1 MKIMKDTIYKCTFV
15 AVSVLLAMSC
25 TKYETPPPIAGDI
38 PEEGDGGI
46 KRRVLWVN
54 IDGAVGQIVKENMPT
69 NIESML
75 PHSKY
80 TFEALGD
87 NRILDDIDAEDV
99 TNWTTLLTGMNAG
112 AHMVRDNS
120 YIPDIDVNPE
130 QPNQTVAYYPNVM
143 DLLVEASPGARTFCV
158 TPYRSLNEN
167 MLGNAFRTVT
177 SGSDEESR
185 DAIVESIENE
195 NMDFTLVSFNGMLEA
210 GKSSGFTASNS
221 AYLTALQT
229 IDGYIG
235 ECLDAIKN
243 REDVENEDWLVVITS
258 GHGGTASGSWGGTTR
273 QERNALCI
281 FYYDRYSSVEMKGEM
296 MEATYFNNSNSATVV
311 DPDEIYSAGEG
322 RTLSVEV
329 LMRLEPRPEGGYGG
343 NNWDR
348 IMGKRSWG
356 LFRQRSDVVF
366 RMESG
371 ELGERAIEE
380 SVNSFNN
387 SLWHSYQLGM
397 TSPSRVMKEFLI
409 LYDGVVGKS
418 GISATTGYAE
428 DRNDLVIGGTG
439 VPTPYYIAEIRIWD
453 KMLDEDTFR
462 DVHSQLDIQPNHP
475 EYEHLVGYWK
485 LTENELI
492 DDRTFKNRIEGM
504 PNLVFNTTPQIAEFA
519 NTLPDQRR
527 SGNLII
533 ENIMVAPQVLYW
545 LRAGEV
551 QTMDGFTFLNN
562 FSHEEEWREEGE

>member
-1 MKIMKDTIYKCTFV
+1 
-15 AVSVLLAMSC
+15 
-25 TKYETPPPIAGDI
+25 
-38 PEEGDGGI
+38 
-46 KRRVLWVN
+46 
-54 IDGAVGQIVKENMPT
+54 
-69 NIESML
+69 
-75 PHSKY
+75 
-80 TFEALGD
+80 
-87 NRILDDIDAEDV
+87 
-99 TNWTTLLTGMNAG
+99 
-112 AHMVRDNS
+112 
-120 YIPDIDVNPE
+120 
-130 QPNQTVAYYPNVM
+130 
-143 DLLVEASPGARTFCV
+143 
-158 TPYRSLNEN
+158 
-167 MLGNAFRTVT
+167 
-177 SGSDEESR
+177 
-185 DAIVESIENE
+185 
-195 NMDFTLVSFNGMLEA
+195 
-210 GKSSGFTASNS
+210 
-221 AYLTALQT
+221 
-229 IDGYIG
+229 
-235 ECLDAIKN
+235 
-243 REDVENEDWLVVITS
+243 
-258 GHGGTASGSWGGTTR
+258 
-273 QERNALCI
+273 
-281 FYYDRYSSVEMKGEM
+281 
-296 MEATYFNNSNSATVV
+296 
-311 DPDEIYSAGEG
+311 
-322 RTLSVEV
+322 
-329 LMRLEPRPEGGYGG
+329 RLEPRPEGGYGG

-504 PNLVFNTTPQIAEFA
+504 PNLVFNT
-519 NTLPDQRR
+519 
-527 SGNLII
+527 
-533 ENIMVAPQVLYW
+533 
-545 LRAGEV
+545 
-551 QTMDGFTFLNN
+551 
-562 FSHEEEWREEGE
+562 